1 MVQIFIMPE
10 AKVNVKKR
18 VFNGLSRGCT
28 VHKHSGDTIL
38 NIVLPSGRSV
48 AIKYGVPGI
57 YIMTA
62 QLKTIASFR
71 DLPLAEL
78 AKAKIESEG
87 IPCFLANAYHVGVN
101 WLYSFALGGVKLQV
115 YSPDVEKAK
124 QILNED
130 RSDDLASIEDE
141 FPKPDV
147 SDYCHKCS
155 SRNLSLIRDS
165 RKAGALSL
173 LIGFPLVFFRKRYKC
188 EDCGHIMKAGRK

>member
-1 MVQIFIMPE
+1 MP
-10 AKVNVKKR
+10 KKECLTGFLVAAPGTR
-18 VFNGLSRGCT
+18 NAEN
-28 VHKHSGDTIL
+28 TIL
-38 NIVLPSGRSV
+38 NFILPSGRSV

-155 SRNLSLIRDS
+155 SRNISLIRDS

-173 LIGFPLVFFRKRYKC
+173 LMGFPLVFFRKRYKC